1 MEHSCHFPLRVGLGQ
16 AQPLVRDDLRLKRLN
31 WVLPDRDVRA
41 GSVHLL
47 LTTLYSGAEAQG
59 IFGRSERVITPICQ
73 RRRNNVPDGG
83 AKLYQSG

>member
-59 IFGRSERVITPICQ
+59 IFGRSERVITPIIRPLCMT
-73 RRRNNVPDGG
+73 GIG
-83 AKLYQSG
+83 AKLRKV